1 MANNKNTKQNKNS
14 NISYM
19 WWKIPIQDYTGNMV
33 KGSWKSYQSQDIDV
47 NKNHGVLTG
56 KINNITGVDLDF
68 YKHTKEEL
76 NSIESTKKFLDLF
89 TEEPKWD
96 TYTVRTKSGGLHY
109 YFEYDAEVK
118 QTQDNDSK
126 IDIRSDGGFLYGA
139 NTKISKG
146 DKQGEYKC
154 INNTKVMKMPEDL
167 KKFLLENLY
176 TKKTKTKIIQKKN
189 GKIKKVNKN
198 IKMYNETYYEYDFSD
213 DLLRRIFDGL
223 PNDYWECVVAQDG
236 APSFLTWT
244 AACKSLD
251 CEDLWDEYNKKH
263 PRYDNDKNVILW
275 NSANENYNCFQNLLR
290 YTSFPNADK
299 LIDYHKYQPIIKN
312 EIKPDKTFNSQKVGY
327 DYFEK
332 DKNYILKSDTGTG
345 KTTSF
350 QKYIERTN
358 QKFISI
364 TSRVSLAD
372 DQYTRFSKEI
382 NDVYYYKDL
391 VPDVKGKLLGHS
403 DKKNKYGL
411 SEFVFHSSVVVEIE
425 SLITRLE
432 CAESI
437 KNLNEMVVYLDEF
450 NSLIKHIHTSS
461 TLDNTLTFIL
471 EQFIYI
477 LKNCKQII
485 MTDADI
491 SDTSILWFKENIGRE
506 FEFHKNEYKHNNNI
520 KAYEILCYDTL
531 IDELHKTKKWIVPCD
546 SRVNALTLHK
556 QFPDATLIIAET
568 LDIPNL
574 DDHDRIIYSPKILYG
589 VDSIMKRE
597 VFCFFQERT
606 IDPEQMLQMVCRCR
620 NITKLHYLFLRKSFK
635 PKDID
640 FNNLWDDMLKMHST
654 SLQYF
659 KNRYFQHLEK
669 GYLNTLHRIEYD
681 KKCYSSNP
689 YSHFKKLIKQRG
701 FKDNDLYKNTS
712 SSSFHLDKKELKK
725 ETLQK
730 EIDNFNIED
739 EKYEKVNEIL
749 KLDEKNAD
757 EFKMFL
763 IDKNLLNRHWN
774 ISTMF
779 FNKDIDVKFD
789 DFDYWSENFTVN
801 KITNSKTKLKLLQDM
816 KIESDCLDPYD
827 ITPKKIFN
835 NKLLEDYKTIFRSRS
850 KTLKS
855 DTVYDCQKII
865 VGMYKN
871 LFGDII
877 ESKRKKEKGKLK
889 YQYSINNEALGQD
902 RKLFGIRSKVSIKVR
917 FVKDIKAEKEKFNTC
932 DLDL

>member
-19 WWKIPIQDYTGNMV
+19 WWKLPLIKDTTNMIKGKWSDNKSKDIKGN
-33 KGSWKSYQSQDIDV
+33 
-47 NKNHGVLTG
+47 HAVLTG
-56 KINNITGVDLDF
+56 EENNITGVDLDF
-68 YKHTKEEL
+68 SYKLTNDEL
-76 NSIESTKKFLDLF
+76 NSNPITKKFIDLF
-89 TEEPKWD
+89 GKEPNWD
-96 TYTVRTKSGGLHY
+96 TYTVRTRSGGLHY
-109 YFEYDAEVK
+109 YFEYEPDLK
-118 QTQDNDSK
+118 QTQDDDTK
-126 IDIRSDGGFLYGA
+126 IDIRGKGGCLYGA
-139 NTKISKG
+139 GTVVKKG

-154 INNTKVMKMPEDL
+154 INDKKQMKMPNDL
-167 KKFLLENLY
+167 KVFLLEHLY
-176 TKKTKTKIIQKKN
+176 TKKTKTKTHNQIEKKIN
-189 GKIKKVNKN
+189 KNKN
-198 IKMYNETYYEYDFSD
+198 IKMYNESYYEYDFSD

-251 CEDLWDEYNKKH
+251 CEDLWDEYNEKH
-263 PRYDNDKNVILW
+263 DGYDYDKNLSLW
-275 NSANENYNCFQNLLR
+275 DSANENYNCFQNLLR

-299 LIDYHKYQPIIKN
+299 LIDYHKYQPIIQN

-327 DYFEK
+327 DYFKE

-382 NDVYYYKDL
+382 NGVYYYKDL
-391 VPDVKGKLLGHS
+391 VPDVKGKLLGQS
-403 DKKNKYGL
+403 DERNKYGL

-432 CAESI
+432 YAESI

-485 MTDADI
+485 CTDADI
-491 SDTSILWFKENIGRE
+491 SDTCILWFKENIGRE
-506 FEFHKNEYKHNNNI
+506 FEFHKNEYKHNKNI
-520 KAYEILCYDTL
+520 KAHEILCYDTM
-531 IDELHKTKKWIVPCD
+531 IDQLHKSKKWIVPCD

-568 LDIPNL
+568 SDIPNL

-659 KNRYFQHLEK
+659 KNRYFKHLEK

-689 YSHFKKLIKQRG
+689 YSHFKKLIKERG
-701 FKDNDLYKNTS
+701 FEDNDLYKNTS
-712 SSSFHLDKKELKK
+712 SASFHLDKKELKE

-730 EIDNFNIED
+730 EIDNFNIKD
-739 EKYEKVNEIL
+739 EKYEKVNKIL
-749 KLDEKNAD
+749 KLDEKNAN

-789 DFDYWSENFTVN
+789 DFDYFAENFTIN
-801 KITNSKTKLKLLQDM
+801 KMANSKTKLKLLQDM

-877 ESKRKKEKGKLK
+877 KSTSNKKKGSKIK
-889 YQYSINNEALGQD
+889 YSINNEALEQD
-902 RKLFGIRSKVSIKVR
+902 RKLFGIRSQVAIKVR
-917 FVKDIKAEKEKFNTC
+917 FVKDIQAEREQLTC